1 MELKLIGE
9 ANDYVGKGLSGGR
22 LIVQAPAKA
31 KKIYSNAP
39 IVGNVACFGAT
50 GGEAYF
56 NGRTGERFCV
66 RNSGATV
73 VAEGIGDH
81 GCEYMT
87 GGIAVVLGSTGC
99 NFGAGMSGGVAYV
112 YDPEKKL
119 EENCNMDMIELF
131 KLNEKG
137 NDSVL
142 KEILEKHVKFTG
154 SEKAKSLL
162 NNWKKEQENFVKVY
176 PKEYRHINEIMA
188 ECAKKGTP
196 KDQLEQ
202 KAFDIITAS
211 K

>member
-1 MELKLIGE
+1 
-9 ANDYVGKGLSGGR
+9 
-22 LIVQAPAKA
+22 
-31 KKIYSNAP
+31 
-39 IVGNVACFGAT
+39 
-50 GGEAYF
+50 
-56 NGRTGERFCV
+56 
-66 RNSGATV
+66 
-73 VAEGIGDH
+73 
-81 GCEYMT
+81 MT

-119 EENCNMDMIELF
+119 EDNCNMDMIELF

-162 NNWKKEQENFVKVY
+162 NNWKKEQE
-176 PKEYRHINEIMA
+176 YRHINEIMA

>member
-1 MELKLIGE
+1 
-9 ANDYVGKGLSGGR
+9 
-22 LIVQAPAKA
+22 
-31 KKIYSNAP
+31 
-39 IVGNVACFGAT
+39 
-50 GGEAYF
+50 
-56 NGRTGERFCV
+56 
-66 RNSGATV
+66 
-73 VAEGIGDH
+73 
-81 GCEYMT
+81 
-87 GGIAVVLGSTGC
+87 
-99 NFGAGMSGGVAYV
+99 MSGGVAYV